1 MNIKTREAPSSL
13 SLKWILLTGLIAGLA
28 EVIWVS
34 LYAALTPVQGIEVAR
49 EITVSVF
56 GGPVGGVLAPGI
68 GTLIHFIL
76 SCALVLAFAAV
87 LSAPL
92 LRLFGR
98 KGVIA
103 GATVVLAAIWAMN
116 FFVVLP
122 VINPVFVTLMPLP
135 VTLVSKLLFG
145 LSLGVC
151 LALAPS
157 SRRTARKQIFQS
169 AAVSSY

>member
-1 MNIKTREAPSSL
+1 M
-13 SLKWILLTGLIAGLA
+13 
-28 EVIWVS
+28 S
-34 LYAALTPVQGIEVAR
+34 LYAVLTPVQGIEIAR

-56 GGPVGGVLAPGI
+56 GGAVGGVLAPGV
-68 GTLIHFIL
+68 GTLIHFVL
-76 SCALVLAFAAV
+76 SCALVLGFAAV
-87 LSAPL
+87 LCAPL

-103 GATVVLAAIWAMN
+103 GAIAVLAAIWAVN

-122 VINPVFVTLMPLP
+122 VINPAFVALMPLP

-151 LALAPS
+151 LALAPKPAPVS
-157 SRRTARKQIFQS
+157 KQISRTAATFYS
-169 AAVSSY
+169 C